1 MPQTLTG
8 GDTEGIGFATANAA
22 EPGTP
27 HLVCAVPAIYMSTL
41 RARPR
46 CLVCTAE
53 AVIARLMANSRQG
66 GRLCD
71 VGSCPC
77 E

>member
-27 HLVCAVPAIYMSTL
+27 HLVCAVPAIEVSTL